1 MALAVALS
9 QWASVARRLDLAP
22 RVRAV
27 ERRLGTVVVPVIMVL
42 MGVSVVW
49 YSVLT
54 SSEFW
59 LVWGMVWFAGQSR
72 RAARELRKGRPG

>member
-1 MALAVALS
+1 
-9 QWASVARRLDLAP
+9 
-22 RVRAV
+22 
-27 ERRLGTVVVPVIMVL
+27 VVVPVIMVL

-59 LVWGMVWFAGQSR
+59 LVWGMVWFVGQSR
-72 RAARELRKGRPG
+72 RAVGELQKGRPG